1 MRSHKVSEKWLLRA
15 GLGVTAIQRSM
26 ILSDLDRL
34 DEDFLPKLNDIHV
47 FLLKMKEHN
56 KGIESLEF
64 FILKKLKH

>member
-1 MRSHKVSEKWLLRA
+1 MAAARA

-47 FLLKMKEHN
+47 FLLKMKGHN